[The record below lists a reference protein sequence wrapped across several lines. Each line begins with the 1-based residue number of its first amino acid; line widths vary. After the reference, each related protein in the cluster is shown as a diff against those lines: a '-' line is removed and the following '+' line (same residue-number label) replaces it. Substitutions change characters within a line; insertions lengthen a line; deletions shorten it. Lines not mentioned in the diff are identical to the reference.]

1 MIQHLPDLRG
11 DPSSRPETGQSADQS
26 DHARRTYWTARM
38 DEADRF
44 MRRIMTYAVEECSEP
59 MASLVD
65 AVQAAGVEVAFSD
78 RPHVDGLPR
87 LYYLRRSLI
96 APFLTAAQDMNRQ
109 GWVLKV
115 EDGYRTLAMQ
125 RGLSRQEQVFR
136 AVLRMVRW
144 ESGLTAPP
152 AELMS
157 RRLAAMTANA
167 PKVGTHMSGS
177 AIDITVLQRDSGDE
191 VDRGGPYL
199 EMSERTPMESP
210 FVPPAAQ
217 ENRRIITAL
226 MRRCGFTAYPWEFWH
241 YNAGDAYAEEL
252 AGSGR
257 PARFGAVHLDLPSG
271 SLHPVKDPEAL
282 LNSTDDIR
290 ALIGKTLTLAASSAG

>member
-1 MIQHLPDLRG
+1 MIQRLPDLRE
-11 DPSSRPETGQSADQS
+11 DPSSRPETGQSADRS
-26 DHARRTYWTARM
+26 DHARRAYWTARM

-44 MRRIMTYAVEECSEP
+44 MHRIMTYAVEECGEP

-96 APFLTAAQDMNRQ
+96 PLFLAAAQDMNRQ
-109 GWVLKV
+109 GWALKV

-136 AVLRMVRW
+136 AVLCMVRW

-152 AELMS
+152 AELMG

-199 EMSERTPMESP
+199 EMSERTPMDSP

-226 MRRCGFTAYPWEFWH
+226 MRHRGFTAYPWEFWH

-257 PARFGAVHLDLPSG
+257 TARFGAVHLDLPSG
-271 SLHPVKDPEAL
+271 SVHPVEDPEAL

-290 ALIGKTLTLAASSAG
+290 ALIEKILAAPSAG